1 VVISMHKKNGFT
13 LLEILLVLAISSV
26 LLVFVAPD
34 LYRTISG
41 MSLPKATQELATALR
56 HSQSQAINASQP
68 VSLVLDVEK
77 RSYQLSG
84 SETFY
89 QLPSDLDL
97 TLLTGAGLV
106 KGASSGAIYFYSD
119 GSSSGGRISLQQ
131 GERQQQIHINWLT
144 GEVEIDS
151 DL

>member
-1 VVISMHKKNGFT
+1 MYKDTGFT

-26 LLVFVAPD
+26 LLAFIAPD

-56 HSQSQAINASQP
+56 HSQSQAINASVP
-68 VSLVLDVEK
+68 TSLVLDVKE
-77 RSYQLSG
+77 RSYRLSG
-84 SETFY
+84 SEKVY

-106 KGASSGAIYFYSD
+106 QGSSSGAIHFYSD

-144 GEVEIDS
+144 GEVGVDS
-151 DL
+151 EV